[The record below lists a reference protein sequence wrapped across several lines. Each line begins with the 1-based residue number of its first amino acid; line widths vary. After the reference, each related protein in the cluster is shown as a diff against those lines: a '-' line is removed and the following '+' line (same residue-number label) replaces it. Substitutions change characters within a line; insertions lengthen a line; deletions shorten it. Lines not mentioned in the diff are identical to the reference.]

1 MAAKKKIE
9 GDFQELELLLEG
21 ATNAKEDLLKQ
32 NKKLQ
37 NHLKDY
43 QVEIIPWW
51 QYYGGQLY

>member
-9 GDFQELELLLEG
+9 GDYQELEMMLEG

-37 NHLKDY
+37 NALKDY
-43 QVEIIPWW
+43 QVDCRCT
-51 QYYGGQLY
+51 